1 MLQRTTIAAADLV
14 GNAKFIQV
22 FQRSEDGIA
31 TILEIDKLS
40 KYDLVAS

>member
-1 MLQRTTIAAADLV
+1 VLQITTITPADLV
-14 GNAKFIQV
+14 VNAKFVQM